1 MAFFYGKNMAID
13 PTLDPQKIAERNT
26 ITQSM
31 DVAGSPDEFA
41 KDPTLLAGGFRP
53 FLKLLL
59 TDKKVTDINTDIT
72 PVESDKLTAGGVK
85 SGQPSKVPTSQEY
98 NIIDNVGNFDYNQT
112 QKEIAVKLRDQ
123 GLLSQEGFDQF
134 ESRNFR
140 ALPQMNKP

>member
-59 TDKKVTDINTDIT
+59 TD
-72 PVESDKLTAGGVK
+72 
-85 SGQPSKVPTSQEY
+85 
-98 NIIDNVGNFDYNQT
+98 
-112 QKEIAVKLRDQ
+112 
-123 GLLSQEGFDQF
+123 
-134 ESRNFR
+134 
-140 ALPQMNKP
+140 